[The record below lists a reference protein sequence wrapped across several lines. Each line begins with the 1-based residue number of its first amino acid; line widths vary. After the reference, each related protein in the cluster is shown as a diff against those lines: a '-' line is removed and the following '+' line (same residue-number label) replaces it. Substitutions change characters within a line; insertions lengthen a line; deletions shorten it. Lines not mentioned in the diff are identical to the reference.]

1 MKQYVCTISISP
13 ERKKKYDL
21 AKLKES
27 WSQKMNLTDDNL
39 YLNKKEKNSSCNGY
53 YYYKMDFNDK
63 NIVHK
68 YSCN

>member
-1 MKQYVCTISISP
+1 MRTKITTKTKK
-13 ERKKKYDL
+13 RKP
-21 AKLKES
+21 
-27 WSQKMNLTDDNL
+27 KMNLTDNSL
-39 YLNKKEKNSSCNGY
+39 HLNNKEKNSSCNGY